1 MKEIKS
7 TATKRI
13 QVTPGMATEM
23 LRTNPKCDDLDE
35 KRILK
40 FARKMGSGRWKRN
53 DTPIVFAKDGTLLK
67 GRHRLW
73 SVFEA
78 GTPIEFLVTHKEA

>member
-1 MKEIKS
+1 MKEINP
-7 TATKRI
+7 TTTKRVK
-13 QVTPGMATEM
+13 VTPSMATEM
-23 LRTNPKCDDLDE
+23 LRTNPKCEDLDE
-35 KRILK
+35 KRIQK
-40 FARKMGSGRWKRN
+40 YAGKMDSGRWKWN
-53 DTPIVFAKDGTLLK
+53 GAPLVFAKDGTLLK